1 MSEVYNLSE
10 RLVMIL
16 VIYLCSL
23 IISVC
28 YLVKKVDRKKTSCI
42 IFIMCI
48 IYVSLFINLNVIA
61 IMDLFFSH
69 KQGFEKL
76 TKYITTF
83 YLVFTIV
90 DKALGFVIFNIII
103 YYLESGYHSKIYKLL
118 DILFRKIYSIKKIGL
133 CKIIIILIIGVILI
147 SGLIAIL
154 IIYRDHFDLKQP
166 YYYLFSLLDCYAIF
180 EIYTGVGFFILQL
193 IIDYRR
199 EKNIGL
205 IKRYYRCSKV
215 IIIKKTEKYVSQINH
230 AYEVLN
236 KYSPNFEKSNPSY
249 YIYLKEILEDIKR
262 KINYYQQEVNNISI
276 NNNINIFYYTNTNSN
291 MNMNMNMNNI
301 NNYEN
306 NRINNIETNDKNSE
320 FEIKKNQNNNKNDED
335 LTTCIR
341 KYKKSVRRIE
351 KFKKLYK
358 EFDEKFIV
366 QKNNNCNWRK
376 IILFLAL
383 FMVIITDFLLP
394 FLFDFSEEYEP
405 EEKYEKEKSIL
416 ELILAMLLFFL
427 LGAICCAYT
436 IITIYSTTRRRYITG
451 DFLYGKNINDELS
464 LMKTVQIVCGYSF
477 ALLYCNLYFWK
488 ALDKTGILGK
498 PKYYEKVIVPD
509 YTIKQG
515 LSVYMIV
522 KMVIIFVSIIAS
534 LCFSKFFVFK
544 NDLAEYN
551 LSTEDYE
558 YNNDIKFQNF
568 LNEKNKIVNILQN

>member
-1 MSEVYNLSE
+1 
-10 RLVMIL
+10 
-16 VIYLCSL
+16 
-23 IISVC
+23 
-28 YLVKKVDRKKTSCI
+28 
-42 IFIMCI
+42 
-48 IYVSLFINLNVIA
+48 
-61 IMDLFFSH
+61 
-69 KQGFEKL
+69 
-76 TKYITTF
+76 
-83 YLVFTIV
+83 
-90 DKALGFVIFNIII
+90 
-103 YYLESGYHSKIYKLL
+103 
-118 DILFRKIYSIKKIGL
+118 
-133 CKIIIILIIGVILI
+133 
-147 SGLIAIL
+147 
-154 IIYRDHFDLKQP
+154 
-166 YYYLFSLLDCYAIF
+166 
-180 EIYTGVGFFILQL
+180 
-193 IIDYRR
+193 
-199 EKNIGL
+199 
-205 IKRYYRCSKV
+205 
-215 IIIKKTEKYVSQINH
+215 
-230 AYEVLN
+230 
-236 KYSPNFEKSNPSY
+236 
-249 YIYLKEILEDIKR
+249 
-262 KINYYQQEVNNISI
+262 
-276 NNNINIFYYTNTNSN
+276 
-291 MNMNMNMNNI
+291 MNMNNM
-301 NNYEN
+301 NNYKN
-306 NRINNIETNDKNSE
+306 NRIDYIETNDKNSE
-320 FEIKKNQNNNKNDED
+320 FEIKNQNNNKNDVD

-394 FLFDFSEEYEP
+394 FLFNFSEEYEP

-534 LCFSKFFVFK
+534 LCFSKLFIFK

-568 LNEKNKIVNILQN
+568 LNEKNKVVNILQN